1 MKNCT
6 VYYPRNCLKTR
17 TYSADFFDVQL
28 FDDVKLKPKAH
39 FVFHYHLSHMIDQ
52 FGPLVK
58 ALSFKAMNG
67 YFKGLY
73 SNNKTQKN
81 LSQHLVKHHQF
92 MMHLH

>member
-1 MKNCT
+1 
-6 VYYPRNCLKTR
+6 
-17 TYSADFFDVQL
+17 
-28 FDDVKLKPKAH
+28 
-39 FVFHYHLSHMIDQ
+39 MIDQ